1 MISVKK
7 INQKN
12 FQILIQPNSSLN
24 GWARFFFLLSIF
36 ILCGGIAVI
45 FYFVGAIMILPFA
58 GIELGVVFLA
68 FYLNFKWSQ
77 QKELVYLSPELV
89 TVERG
94 RKQKE
99 YEWKEF
105 RTFTVFEVSN
115 KTNGISLGFTS
126 KGKKVIIGDF
136 LNHDDKVK
144 LRFEVET
151 IIDYLNKLDPAV

>member
-12 FQILIQPNSSLN
+12 FQILIQPNSSLH

-89 TVERG
+89 KV
-94 RKQKE
+94 RKV
-99 YEWKEF
+99 
-105 RTFTVFEVSN
+105 T
-115 KTNGISLGFTS
+115 SLLICLG
-126 KGKKVIIGDF
+126 
-136 LNHDDKVK
+136 LRRNHQ
-144 LRFEVET
+144 
-151 IIDYLNKLDPAV
+151 